1 MKIINFFLITLFFV
15 LNIATSQDGNTP
27 TNLTIDAASVG
38 GVQLSWD
45 TPENFSR
52 NWITHSNN
60 IFQFG
65 IRETGWRWIC
75 FYGQKYPDSLLS
87 EYHGMLV
94 KEIAF
99 VPADTSTFQPLVFET
114 NPTNTNEIPDWL
126 NYSNLVLSAPLV
138 RMRVVLVLGEQLN

>member
-52 NWITHSNN
+52 TWTTHSNN
-60 IFQFG
+60 IFQWG
-65 IRETGWRWIC
+65 IRETSGNPV
-75 FYGQKYPDSLLS
+75 FYGQKFPDSLLNQ
-87 EYHGMLV
+87 YHGTLV
-94 KEIAF
+94 KEFAF
-99 VPADTSTFQPLVFET
+99 VPADTFNIFST
-114 NPTNTNEIPDWL
+114 I
-126 NYSNLVLSAPLV
+126 SI
-138 RMRVVLVLGEQLN
+138 